1 MSRARSVA
9 DLGNQNVLDLNAI
22 DGTLK
27 VGAGVTIENSGE
39 VQFAGIVTAATVQI
53 GAATTLHSTG
63 LDLGAGTLTCHNITS
78 TGLLT
83 YEDVTSV
90 DSVGIITARSGID
103 IGTGTSISSPASN
116 ELALGTN
123 NVERLRISSG
133 GDMRLG
139 TGTPTSFGPTF
150 QIAGTDPA
158 LLLQDTATAVDYF
171 GVNVISGIAQLWYD
185 DAAALTINTASGIS
199 GSGLSEKLR
208 ISSDGNVG
216 INEATP
222 DSKLD
227 ILYSSSSNTA
237 TENLI
242 HLRTDPG
249 AGYVTRGLFVKI
261 GRDGSYDN
269 SGAHYDI
276 VGSAGNSGFHVFEVQ
291 GSEKLRITKDGKLI
305 LSGTARTT
313 PFISGDG
320 GMCIEQNYDGNLRA
334 LSIRNKSTHED
345 AATSM
350 CFSLNRS
357 NGDQDFT
364 AGEIKLEKEVEW
376 TTASATVDGAM
387 VFSTIENGSMAQ
399 KMRINSAGNV
409 TIGEKKDPAWHSSVD
424 ALTVGYAGCLYE
436 DSYGDGGVAGRNNY
450 VVMGNNIYYG
460 TSGGNKYINND
471 EASRIMMHAG
481 DFYFQ
486 NASGGTAESTITFNT
501 RLKITSGG
509 SVVTGG
515 NPGNNGSNENVG
527 LYQQFAGREQA
538 QSSGTWQK
546 IFHCGH
552 TFNGTIGIYVTSGP
566 NLNGGGVMKQYRAMI
581 VYGSWVVTEVAG
593 RSYGGTANNLS
604 NLEVRYNNTGYN
616 IEAKV
621 TWGSGQSL
629 PYFSWFADGQASGMF
644 AI

>member
-1 MSRARSVA
+1 
-9 DLGNQNVLDLNAI
+9 
-22 DGTLK
+22 
-27 VGAGVTIENSGE
+27 
-39 VQFAGIVTAATVQI
+39 
-53 GAATTLHSTG
+53 
-63 LDLGAGTLTCHNITS
+63 
-78 TGLLT
+78 
-83 YEDVTSV
+83 
-90 DSVGIITARSGID
+90 
-103 IGTGTSISSPASN
+103 
-116 ELALGTN
+116 
-123 NVERLRISSG
+123 
-133 GDMRLG
+133 MRLG

-291 GSEKLRITKDGKLI
+291 GSEKLRITKDSKLI

-320 GMCIEQNYDGNLRA
+320 GMCIEQNHDGNLRA

-364 AGEIKLEKEVEW
+364 AGEIKLEKEQSW
-376 TTASATVDGAM
+376 TTSSATVDGAM
-387 VFSTIENGSMAQ
+387 VFSTILNGTMAEKLRITSDG
-399 KMRINSAGNV
+399 KMGLRCNPETDFQV
-409 TIGEKKDPAWHSSVD
+409 
-424 ALTVGYAGCLYE
+424 
-436 DSYGDGGVAGRNNY
+436 RN
-450 VVMGNNIYYG
+450 G
-460 TSGGNKYINND
+460 
-471 EASRIMMHAG
+471 
-481 DFYFQ
+481 
-486 NASGGTAESTITFNT
+486 SGGTI
-501 RLKITSGG
+501 KIGG
-509 SVVTGG
+509 SGTDATGFSINYSNSGTTTTTIKQHYRASNTSALLHIDTGTFTLATGTSNTEALRINPDGQTFVQGSSSTNYPLRVGTGYYVVDKILSSSR
-515 NPGNNGSNENVG
+515 NGTAGSQLYLRGFTAGKFSYYIGVYVGVNHPSLGQRYMYFDIPSTANTNENFIIEISGAGWSYGQINGYARYMVTNNRNTLEVVE
-527 LYQQFAGREQA
+527 LYRKNYTGFPHLVRFVNQSDTVNRLGIDANGATSNALSLRIFTA
-538 QSSGTWQK
+538 SSGLQ
-546 IFHCGH
+546 
-552 TFNGTIGIYVTSGP
+552 NMV
-566 NLNGGGVMKQYRAMI
+566 
-581 VYGSWVVTEVAG
+581 
-593 RSYGGTANNLS
+593 
-604 NLEVRYNNTGYN
+604 NNT
-616 IEAKV
+616 I
-621 TWGSGQSL
+621 
-629 PYFSWFADGQASGMF
+629 YFTSSNPF
-644 AI
+644 